1 MLVSIIA
8 IVILFNRVLR
18 WVPFRDRRD
27 QFSLRVPIVGRLI
40 RLATAAQYLR
50 TLALIIAS
58 RQTLR
63 SAADVLAISR
73 YRTEA
78 DKVVEAIRAGETLS
92 NALRHLSVVP
102 SVARQL
108 ISAGETSARLASMS
122 ERAAILVENWLGN
135 DRKRFAALLDPTLMM
150 IVGGMVLVIV
160 LSVLLPIFDLQTVT
174 ISK

>member
-1 MLVSIIA
+1 M
-8 IVILFNRVLR
+8 ILFTRALR
-18 WVPFRDRRD
+18 WVPFRDRWD

-40 RLATAAQYLR
+40 SLATAAQYLR

-102 SVARQL
+102 SVAD
-108 ISAGETSARLASMS
+108 
-122 ERAAILVENWLGN
+122 N
-135 DRKRFAALLDPTLMM
+135 
-150 IVGGMVLVIV
+150 
-160 LSVLLPIFDLQTVT
+160 
-174 ISK
+174 